1 MTNEEKNDIIKKAEC
16 YNHILLNKHPYF
28 FKYLYKDT
36 KNRFRKYYSS
46 IENLSLHVYGKTLK
60 DLIALEN
67 KTDEQQKFVDDYYLK
82 MPVIYSNSTM
92 NVLCRYLEGFK
103 REISQQVAIVDQTD
117 FWTLYQNPD
126 VKYSRESYNKVKKVM
141 LAHLKSKNNGRVAVM
156 YTSEFN
162 NKEAD
167 YTYFEEIELLKAE
180 FLMVVNNID
189 IVVNCLVEFF
199 YKERPKSAKDTL
211 WFAFGD
217 IMFDNVKQNTQG
229 KIYFPIEDE
238 NGDILYLGRKFS
250 WREVII

>member
-1 MTNEEKNDIIKKAEC
+1 
-16 YNHILLNKHPYF
+16 
-28 FKYLYKDT
+28 
-36 KNRFRKYYSS
+36 
-46 IENLSLHVYGKTLK
+46 
-60 DLIALEN
+60 
-67 KTDEQQKFVDDYYLK
+67 